1 MTVFKGYLRIVRANL
16 GQLLMYVGIFLAI
29 CVAISRSNPGG
40 TTESFTQKKL
50 NAAVID
56 RDGGS
61 LALCLSITSGR
72 STTGFRLRTIRRY
85 CRRSCIIGMWSTY
98 WLFQKVRRNG
108 CSPGRRMALYSV

>member
-61 LALCLSITSGR
+61 LGTLLEHYLSLIH
-72 STTGFRLRTIRRY
+72 I
-85 CRRSCIIGMWSTY
+85 
-98 WLFQKVRRNG
+98 
-108 CSPGRRMALYSV
+108 

>member
-40 TTESFTQKKL
+40 TPESFTQKKL
-50 NAAVID
+50 HAAVIA
-56 RDGGS
+56 RDGG
-61 LALCLSITSGR
+61 
-72 STTGFRLRTIRRY
+72 
-85 CRRSCIIGMWSTY
+85 Y